1 MFCPQCGGE
10 NSEHHQFCMHCGA
23 VLSGENDA
31 PQPSEGLRPGREELA
46 GTLATARFSGG
57 ARHRYADFWRRFLAH
72 LIDGVILTVCTMILG
87 MFFGPN
93 IGALGPIAGDD
104 GVGLAEPPAGLFAI
118 AVALS
123 FGWLYEAIL
132 LSSSY
137 QATVGKMALGIV
149 VTDMEG
155 RRLSFARA
163 TGRHFAKMV
172 SSITFGLGYIIQ
184 PFTKNRQA
192 LHDLIAGT
200 LVMRK

>member
-23 VLSGENDA
+23 VLNNENDQ
-31 PQPSEGLRPGREELA
+31 PQPSEGLRSGREELA
-46 GTLATARFSGG
+46 GTLAAARFSGG
-57 ARHRYADFWRRFLAH
+57 ALRRYADFWMRFLAH
-72 LIDGVILTVCTMILG
+72 FIDGVILTVCTMILG
-87 MFFGPN
+87 TLFGVS
-93 IGALGPIAGDD
+93 IGPLGTIAGDD
-104 GVGLAEPPAGLFAI
+104 GAALADPLAGLFAI

-137 QATVGKMALGIV
+137 QATVSKMALGIV

-155 RRLSFARA
+155 RRLSFGRA
-163 TGRHFAKMV
+163 TGRYFAKMV

-192 LHDLIAGT
+192 LHDIIVGT
-200 LVMRK
+200 LVMNK

>member
-23 VLSGENDA
+23 VLSKENDA
-31 PQPSEGLRPGREELA
+31 PQPSEELRSGREELA
-46 GTLATARFSGG
+46 GTLATARFTGG
-57 ARHRYADFWRRFLAH
+57 ARRRYADFWMRFLAH
-72 LIDGVILTVCTMILG
+72 FIDGVIHTAFSMILG
-87 MFFGPN
+87 MSFGVS
-93 IGALGPIAGDD
+93 IGVLGTIAGDD
-104 GVGLAEPPAGLFAI
+104 GTGLAEPLAGLFAI

-137 QATVGKMALGIV
+137 QATVGKMAVGIV

-163 TGRHFAKMV
+163 TGRYFAKMV

-192 LHDLIAGT
+192 LHDIIVGT
-200 LVMRK
+200 LVMNK